1 MRMPVFEPSSIAVV
15 GASAS
20 EHKVG
25 HMVLRNLVQQGYEG
39 AIYPINPK
47 GGEILGKKVYE
58 NISDVPSEV
67 EMAVV
72 VTPAPTVCAVAKECG
87 EKGVKWL
94 VVITAGFSE
103 VHTEEGKKME
113 NDLVAVCAEYRMNLV
128 GPNCLGVLR
137 PSIKMN
143 ASFAKDISAD
153 GCIALVSQSGAMA
166 VAIMDASPSLHL
178 GYSLVLSIG
187 NKAAMDACD
196 YLELCEQDD
205 KTKVIGLYLE
215 NIADGARF
223 LEVAARVARTKHI
236 VLLKSG
242 VSKHGKE
249 AASSHTGALAGSD
262 SAIDAACIRTGVH
275 RAHTFQ
281 DFMNLLQTLSTQP
294 PLLSRN
300 VVVITNAG
308 GPGIL
313 ATDGAETAGL
323 LMPHLSE
330 ATLTKLKPHLP
341 EAAGLVNPID
351 VIGDATTER
360 YQAAL
365 DICNEDPNVDG
376 MVVLLTPQVMTPCT
390 EIANAVVQ
398 VRKQSRLMPI
408 VTSFMGGESVKEAI
422 DILAANGIPNFQ
434 SPERAMYAMSTL
446 LRKDPNRK
454 DAMPISNEARAKK
467 ATAIIGKCKGLLS
480 EDATKEL
487 LALYDIPLPLQ
498 GLATNVTE
506 ARNIAQEIGYPV
518 IAKISSPQILHKTDV
533 GGIKA
538 NLKNDDDVSRA
549 FEEIITNVEAKMP
562 EAERRGVLIQK
573 FLPIGNE
580 FIVGGLRDP
589 SFGPMVMV
597 GLGGIYTELFRDT
610 SFRMAPITSEEGYR
624 MLQDLKSWNLLLGMR
639 GQRQSDIDGVVETL
653 VAVSSLMNE
662 CPQISELDFNPIL
675 VSADGVIVAD
685 SKVVV
690 TEKKG

>member
-1 MRMPVFEPSSIAVV
+1 MPVFEPSSIAVV

-25 HMVLRNLVQQGYEG
+25 HMVLRNLVEQGYEG
-39 AIYPINPK
+39 ALYPINPK
-47 GGEILGKKVYE
+47 GGEILCKKVYE
-58 NISDVPSEV
+58 SVSAVPETI

-72 VTPAPTVCAVAKECG
+72 VTPASTVCAVAKECG
-87 EKGVKWL
+87 EKGVRWL

-113 NDLVAVCAEYRMNLV
+113 EELVTICTEYDMNLV

-143 ASFAKDISAD
+143 ASFAKDLAAD

-166 VAIMDASPSLHL
+166 VAIMDVSPSLHL

-196 YLELCEQDD
+196 YLELCEQDE

-223 LEVAARVARTKHI
+223 LEVAARVTQKKQI

-242 VSKHGKE
+242 VSEHGKE

-262 SAIDAACIRTGVH
+262 SAIDAACVRTGIH
-275 RAHTFQ
+275 RAHTFE

-294 PLLSRN
+294 PLLSKN

-313 ATDGAETAGL
+313 ATDGAEAAGL
-323 LMPHLSE
+323 SMPHLTE
-330 ATLTKLKPHLP
+330 ATLAALRPHLP
-341 EAAGLVNPID
+341 DAAGLVNPID

-360 YQAAL
+360 YQAAM
-365 DICNEDPNVDG
+365 DICNEDPNIDG
-376 MVVLLTPQVMTPCT
+376 MVVLLTPQVMTPCAD
-390 EIANAVVQ
+390 IARAVVN
-398 VRKQSRLMPI
+398 VRTQSRLMPI
-408 VTSFMGGESVKEAI
+408 VTGFMGGESVREAI
-422 DILAANGIPNFQ
+422 DILSANGIPNFD
-434 SPERAMYAMSTL
+434 SPERAMTAMATL
-446 LRKDPNRK
+446 LPKSTKQYDTPKK
-454 DAMPISNEARAKK
+454 DAARTKK
-467 ATAIIGKCKGLLS
+467 AASILGAHTGLLS
-480 EDATKEL
+480 EETTKQL
-487 LALYDIPLPLQ
+487 LALYDIPLPQQ
-498 GLATNVTE
+498 GLATNVND
-506 ARNIAQEIGYPV
+506 ALKIAENIGYPV

-538 NLKNDDDVSRA
+538 NLKNQKNVSQA
-549 FEEIITNVEAKMP
+549 FEEIMTNVSVKMP
-562 EAERRGVLIQK
+562 DADIRGVLIQK
-573 FLPIGNE
+573 FLPVGNE

-610 SFRMAPITSEEGYR
+610 SFRMAPIDEEEGYR
-624 MLQDLKSWNLLLGMR
+624 MLQELKSWNLLVGMR
-639 GQRQSDIDGVVETL
+639 GQRQSDIDGVVHAL
-653 VAVSSLMNE
+653 VAVSSLLYE
-662 CPQISELDFNPIL
+662 CPRISELDFNPIL
-675 VSADGVIVAD
+675 VSSEGIIFAD
-685 SKVVV
+685 SKVVAF
-690 TEKKG
+690 EKRG